1 MTARKWFASQ
11 GWKPFAFQEEA
22 WLAFL
27 AGGSGLIHAPTGTG
41 KTYAVWMG
49 LVEEA
54 VRALKSDKQTRSSS
68 DGKKTPRAK
77 TRPLT
82 AVWLTPLRAL
92 AADTA
97 AALQRPIRDLQ
108 LPWSLETRTGDTSS
122 AIRNRQRQRLP
133 TVLVTTPESLT
144 LLLTKPDAPT
154 LFSDLQ
160 TVVVDEWHEL
170 FSSKRGVQV
179 ELALARLRR
188 WRPNLRTWGLSAT
201 IGNLEEALAALVPH
215 QPIQQPEPVI
225 VPTVE
230 KPVRLRPTLIK
241 GLTPKR
247 ILMDALIPEVVE
259 RLPYAGH
266 LGARQV
272 PAVVEELTAASS
284 SLVFTNTRSFAEFW
298 HRAILSLKPEWEGKI
313 GLHHGSIDQRQR
325 AKVEDGV
332 RDGSLRAVVCTSSL
346 DLGVDFAPV
355 ERVLQIGSPKSVA
368 RLIQRAGRSGHRP
381 GALSRATC
389 VPTHAFELVEIG
401 ALRKAVD
408 NGWIER
414 RRPSEKPMDV
424 LLQHLVTCGLG
435 GGFDETLLE
444 ELRGSRAYERL
455 SDGEW
460 QWAVD
465 FLSSGGRALYAYPD
479 HRRIILRDG
488 LYRVENTAL
497 ARRHRMSIGTID
509 ADLSVQ
515 VRLMRGGVL
524 GSVEETFIARM
535 NPGDAFLFAGR
546 ALELVRLQDLTAWV
560 RSAKKPS
567 GKVPRWLGG
576 RLPLSSELAAS
587 IRDRIDEAKNGVF
600 VGEEMAAVEPV
611 LVLQEEMSQL
621 PGKDELLV
629 ERLQSRDGCHLFFY
643 PFESRPIHEGLAAL
657 VALRLS
663 RRLPITFTIA
673 ANDYGFELLSPD
685 SPPLDPGRLSEL
697 FDRSRLIDDLQE
709 ALNSGELAKRQFR
722 EVARIAGLIFTGYPG
737 ARTSAR
743 HLQASSGLFFDVFR
757 NYDPD
762 NLLLKQAEREVLE
775 RQLEGDRLSAALARL
790 RESRVL
796 FVDLPRPS
804 PMSFPLI
811 VDGLRDKLSSEK
823 LAERIRKLQLQYER
837 PDGRLVRTS

>member
-1 MTARKWFASQ
+1 MMARKWFASQ

-22 WLAFL
+22 WSAFL

-41 KTYAVWMG
+41 KTYAAWMG

-54 VRALKSDKQTRSSS
+54 ARGLKAVKASQPTDKGKRTARASSH
-68 DGKKTPRAK
+68 
-77 TRPLT
+77 PLT
-82 AVWLTPLRAL
+82 AIWLTPLRAL

-97 AALQRPIRDLQ
+97 AALERPVRDLQ

-122 AIRNRQRQRLP
+122 AVRNRQRQRLP

-144 LLLTKPDAPT
+144 LLLTKPDAAE
-154 LFSDLQ
+154 LFANLQ

-179 ELALARLRR
+179 ELALARQRR
-188 WRPNLRTWGLSAT
+188 WRPNLRIWGLSAT

-215 QPIQQPEPVI
+215 QPISQPEPVI
-225 VPTVE
+225 VPNVE
-230 KPVRLRPTLIK
+230 TPARPRPTLIK

-247 ILMDALIPEVVE
+247 ILVDALIPEFVE

-272 PAVVEELTAASS
+272 PAVVEELAASSS
-284 SLVFTNTRSFAEFW
+284 SLVFTNTRSFAEYW
-298 HRAILSLKPEWEGKI
+298 HRAILALKPEWEGKI

-332 RDGSLRAVVCTSSL
+332 RDSSLRAVVCTSSL

-355 ERVLQIGSPKSVA
+355 ERILQIGSPKGVA

-389 VPTHAFELVEIG
+389 VPTHAFELVEIA

-414 RRPSEKPMDV
+414 RKPPDKPMDV

-435 GGFDETLLE
+435 GGFDESLLD
-444 ELRGSRAYERL
+444 ELRGSRAYANL
-455 SDGEW
+455 TDGEW

-479 HRRIILRDG
+479 HRRIVLRDG
-488 LYRVENTAL
+488 LFRVENAAL

-515 VRLMRGGVL
+515 VRMMRGGVL
-524 GSVEETFIARM
+524 GSVEENFIARM

-560 RSAKKPS
+560 RAAKKPA

-576 RLPLSSELAAS
+576 RLPLSSELAVA
-587 IRDRIDEAKNGVF
+587 IRDRIDEAKNGVYI
-600 VGEEMAAVEPV
+600 GEEMAAVEPV
-611 LVLQEEMSQL
+611 LVRQSEWSQL

-629 ERLQSRDGCHLFFY
+629 ERFQSRDGCHLFFY

-657 VALRLS
+657 VAVRLS
-663 RRLPITFTIA
+663 RRRPITFTIA

-685 SPPLDPGRLSEL
+685 SPPIDVDGLADL
-697 FDRSRLIDDLQE
+697 FDRTRLTEDLQE

-737 ARTSAR
+737 AKTSAR
-743 HLQASSGLFFDVFR
+743 HLQASSGLYFDVFR

-762 NLLLKQAEREVLE
+762 NLLLKQAEREVIQ
-775 RQLEGDRLSAALARL
+775 RQLEGDRLSAALDRL
-790 RESRVL
+790 NGSRVL

-804 PMSFPLI
+804 PMAFPLI

-823 LAERIRKLQLQYER
+823 LADRIRKLQLQYER
-837 PDGRLVRTS
+837 PEQRPVRTS